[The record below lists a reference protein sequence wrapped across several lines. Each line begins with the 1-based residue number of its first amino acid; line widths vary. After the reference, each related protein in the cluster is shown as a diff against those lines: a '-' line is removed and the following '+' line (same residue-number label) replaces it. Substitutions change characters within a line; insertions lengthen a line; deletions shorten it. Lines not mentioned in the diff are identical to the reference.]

1 MDIYE
6 ALDKLKQNKR
16 IDRTARRKQ
25 LVEKKLAESDSNKP
39 VKKPVKKLN
48 ESVTGKKSLCESWS
62 DDYFDLINDLVN
74 TAKSKIDSG
83 STMQEAIEDTMDEGL
98 TYQYDILTLASEYD
112 VIDYSQLLDDIWS
125 PLYEDLEDRLLNYKP
140 ENESLSEAKTRNTK
154 TTKL

>member
-39 VKKPVKKLN
+39 VKKSIKKLN
-48 ESVTGKKSLCESWS
+48 ESVTGKKSLRESWS

-98 TYQYDILTLASEYD
+98 TYHYDILTLASEYD

>member
-39 VKKPVKKLN
+39 VKKSVKKLN
-48 ESVTGKKSLCESWS
+48 ESVTGKKSLRESWS

-112 VIDYSQLLDDIWS
+112 VIDYGQLLDDIWS

>member
-6 ALDKLKQNKR
+6 ALGKLRENKKV
-16 IDRTARRKQ
+16 DRVAQRKK
-25 LVEKKLAESDSNKP
+25 LVEKKLAESDS
-39 VKKPVKKLN
+39 KKPVKKLN
-48 ESVTGKKSLCESWS
+48 ESVTGKKSLRESWS
-62 DDYFDLINDLVN
+62 DDYFDLIDDLVN
-74 TAKSKIDSG
+74 TAKSEIDSG
-83 STMQEAIEDTMDEGL
+83 ATLQEAIEHTMDTGL

-112 VIDYSQLLDDIWS
+112 VIDYTQLLDDIWS